1 MYTRSNDPSER
12 PLRLPPRYGGS
23 AFSPPEEKPPFPVR
37 PPEKEAFQTA
47 ILQPLASLFG
57 HPPVSG
63 TPEFDELLL
72 LGLIFLL
79 LGSEGGRDLVPILAL
94 LLFCNP

>member
-1 MYTRSNDPSER
+1 MYTRSYDSSER
-12 PLRLPPRYGGS
+12 PFRLPPRYGGS
-23 AFSPPEEKPPFPVR
+23 AFAA
-37 PPEKEAFQTA
+37 EKEPPPPSQPKPLPSSTTSF
-47 ILQPLASLFG
+47 LQPLTSLFG
-57 HPPVSG
+57 HSPVAG

-79 LGSEGGRDLVPILAL
+79 LGSEGGKDLIPILAL